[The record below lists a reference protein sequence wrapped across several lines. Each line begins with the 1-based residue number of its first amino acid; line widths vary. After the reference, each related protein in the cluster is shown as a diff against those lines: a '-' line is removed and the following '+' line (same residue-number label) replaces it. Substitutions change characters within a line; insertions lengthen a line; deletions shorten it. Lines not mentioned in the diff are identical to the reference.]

1 MSCTNAKFPLSKGVP
16 KAGDYLQQTMKH
28 IPYNKN
34 LKDFSRKLRNN
45 QTLGE
50 TLLWMELQKK
60 QMRGYQFNRQKPLG
74 NYIVDFYC
82 KKLSLVIE
90 IDGASHDF
98 EEIMVKDIER
108 QRILE
113 ELGLKFLRFSEIDVR
128 RKMDEVLMKI
138 DMTIENLENECA

>member
-1 MSCTNAKFPLSKGVP
+1 
-16 KAGDYLQQTMKH
+16 MKH

-90 IDGASHDF
+90 IDGGSHDF

-113 ELGLKFLRFSEIDVR
+113 ELGLKFLRFSEMDVR

>member
-1 MSCTNAKFPLSKGVP
+1 
-16 KAGDYLQQTMKH
+16 MKH

-90 IDGASHDF
+90 IDGGSHDF

-113 ELGLKFLRFSEIDVR
+113 
-128 RKMDEVLMKI
+128 
-138 DMTIENLENECA
+138 